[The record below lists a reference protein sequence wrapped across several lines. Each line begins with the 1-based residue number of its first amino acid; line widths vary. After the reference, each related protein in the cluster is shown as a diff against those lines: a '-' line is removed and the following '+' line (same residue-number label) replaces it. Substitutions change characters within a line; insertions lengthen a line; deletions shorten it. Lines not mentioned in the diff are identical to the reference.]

1 VSLPL
6 PTNKEKPMF
15 DAWVSYIGYVR
26 DPILLPGNPTKVVVA
41 NVYHVANKAELLQS
55 VAQELGMMAMQ
66 QGMAV
71 LRPEFEGK
79 ILDAEQLMSI
89 ESKMFVPMWN
99 IRYIVPVIKPMTEL
113 PRVEEPG
120 VPLTGQ
126 GVETKE
132 HKPS

>member
-1 VSLPL
+1 MSLPL
-6 PTNKEKPMF
+6 PVNREKPML
-15 DAWVSYIGYVR
+15 DAWVSFIGYVR
-26 DPILLPGNPTKVVVA
+26 DPLMLPGNPTKVVVA
-41 NVYHVANKAELLQS
+41 NIYHVANRAELHDA
-55 VAQELGMMAMQ
+55 VARDLGMMALQ

-79 ILDAEQLMSI
+79 ILDAEQLLSI

-99 IRYIVPVIKPMTEL
+99 IRYILPVIKPMTEL

-126 GVETKE
+126 GVETQE

>member
-1 VSLPL
+1 M
-6 PTNKEKPMF
+6 EKLCYFSATVIFLERKPSEF
-15 DAWVSYIGYVR
+15 TSSYKQREAYV
-26 DPILLPGNPTKVVVA
+26 GCQVVIA
-41 NVYHVANKAELLQS
+41 NIYHVANRAELLDA
-55 VAQELGMMAMQ
+55 VARDLGMMALQ

-79 ILDAEQLMSI
+79 ILDAEQLLSI

-99 IRYIVPVIKPMTEL
+99 IRYILPVIKPMTEL

-120 VPLTGQ
+120 IPLTGQ

>member
-1 VSLPL
+1 MV
-6 PTNKEKPMF
+6 
-15 DAWVSYIGYVR
+15 DAWVSFIGYVK
-26 DPILLPGNPTKVVVA
+26 DPLMLPGNPTKVVIA
-41 NVYHVANKAELLQS
+41 NVYHVPSKADLLEA
-55 VAQELGMMAMQ
+55 VARDLGMIAIQ

-79 ILDAEQLMSI
+79 TLDAEQLMSV
-89 ESKMFVPMWN
+89 EYRMFVPMWN
-99 IRYIVPVIKPMTEL
+99 IRYILPVIKIMTEL

-126 GVETKE
+126 GVEIQE